1 MDRLPF
7 IRTSLECALLHW
19 SKRLALQ
26 EQILDRLCEYLSSSL
41 HKGNLVLAKDSGDG
55 RVNSQASEYEISK
68 ALRYFS
74 EANEWFTKKHRLDIN
89 IAKERFWYDFAVN
102 GKDIFLPVNVK
113 VSAFQGSDNLSSKE
127 GVFYALTGVDP
138 KVVTINTWEKFC
150 AELSSSLGQDPNA
163 DYYFLVVNKVK
174 IGDVFW
180 TSLKTIAQ
188 LDPNGNNLPFQC
200 NWSKNRSRVIRTK
213 SEAQDYILGIL
224 GESFR
229 LRAEAWI
236 SFSTHFPAKSI

>member
-1 MDRLPF
+1 MDLR
-7 IRTSLECALLHW
+7 
-19 SKRLALQ
+19 
-26 EQILDRLCEYLSSSL
+26 EQILNRLCEYLSSSL
-41 HKGNLVLAKDSGDG
+41 LKGNLKLAKDSGDG
-55 RVNSQASEYEISK
+55 RINSQASEHEISK

-74 EANEWFTKKHRLDIN
+74 EANEWFTEKHKLEID

-102 GKDIFLPVNVK
+102 GEALFLPVNVK

-138 KVVTINTWEKFC
+138 KDVTINTWEKFC
-150 AELSSSLGQDPNA
+150 AELSSFLGTNPTA
-163 DYYFLVVNKVK
+163 DYYFLVVNKTN

-180 TSLKTIAQ
+180 TSLKTIYQ

-200 NWSKNRSRVIRTK
+200 NWSKNRNRIVRTEN
-213 SEAQDYILGIL
+213 SAQGYILGVL

-236 SFSTHFPAKSI
+236 SFNTHFPTQIT